1 MNAAQTVICPPVHTF
16 RLVRK
21 IQHDRAATQSN
32 SDFLR
37 LPKPS
42 VTGRFLLAR
51 VCKPI
56 TVAAREQATNT
67 VELGDPSTAVHAVCP
82 SGGKSPRAPPPRKC
96 RPPRRSL
103 LPEADWDGRP

>member
-1 MNAAQTVICPPVHTF
+1 MNAAQAVICLPVHAF

-21 IQHDRAATQSN
+21 IIKHARAPTQSN

-67 VELGDPSTAVHAVCP
+67 VKLGDPFPAIDRSALPP
-82 SGGKSPRAPPPRKC
+82 SDTRLRHSCLRNSQPAQVPGETQQGP
-96 RPPRRSL
+96 
-103 LPEADWDGRP
+103 